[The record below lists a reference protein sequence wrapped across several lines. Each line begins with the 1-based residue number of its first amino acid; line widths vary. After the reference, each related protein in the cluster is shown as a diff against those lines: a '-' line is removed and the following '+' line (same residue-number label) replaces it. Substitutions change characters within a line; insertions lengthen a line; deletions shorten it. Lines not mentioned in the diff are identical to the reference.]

1 MLGQKS
7 VFSDVPIRE
16 PDFVTIQDFLNTVWV
31 RNQLVSKSFAA
42 FWTLVEQEWAEQFKR
57 DWAYGSSFEMGC
69 DCGSSTCD
77 ECNPGWDIVDEE
89 EIEEPDYDV

>member
-31 RNQLVSKSFAA
+31 RNQLESKSFAA
-42 FWTLVEQEWAEQFKR
+42 FWALLELAYVEPKDREVPW
-57 DWAYGSSFEMGC
+57 
-69 DCGSSTCD
+69 
-77 ECNPGWDIVDEE
+77 
-89 EIEEPDYDV
+89 